1 MRSGIIRWVIKNN
14 KRIRLMAIIEHI
26 RAQPGATQLQAII
39 QLTTATFQI
48 TMAILKIMAVAT
60 FLVWSSY
67 IWLNATTFGPTPE
80 CNAKVK
86 VIGPFY
92 NPVSATNSTLPI
104 FWILGLGGAVAGI
117 ITAII
122 LIIREGRRRSISD
135 GGLIEAIFSSK
146 GYSEAADDLSQS
158 ALWIIPSIFLV
169 AHRKMKRISC
179 TRVAVYSIIWLEILV
194 RTSSGLDYPSN
205 P

>member
-1 MRSGIIRWVIKNN
+1 MT
-14 KRIRLMAIIEHI
+14 IIEHI

-67 IWLNATTFGPTPE
+67 IWLNAKTFGPTPE
-80 CNAKVK
+80 CNTKVK

-122 LIIREGRRRSISD
+122 LIIREGRRRSISE
-135 GGLIEAIFSSK
+135 GGLIEAIFNSK

-158 ALWIIPSIFLV
+158 ALWIIPSIFLMCV
-169 AHRKMKRISC
+169 PPLAFAHRKMKRISC
-179 TRVAVYSIIWLEILV
+179 TSVAVYSIIWLEILV
-194 RTSSGLDYPSN
+194 RTSSGLDYSSN